1 MRKINKQT
9 ADYISNAIKY
19 YTLENKNHVKKVG
32 RRSLFAPEFFDQL
45 QTEALQQLEEVT
57 RKK

>member
-1 MRKINKQT
+1 MKKINKQS
-9 ADYISNAIKY
+9 AQYISNAIKF
-19 YTLENKNHVKKVG
+19 YTQENKNHVKKVG

-45 QTEALQQLEEVT
+45 EAEALRNLERVT